1 MYALASAKD
10 PESAVDEARLSGLLG
25 RASTGDADAWRE
37 IVRLYARRVYAMAF
51 SRLHNRDVSEEIA
64 QSVLATVAVK
74 VGTGAYTEQG
84 RFEPWL
90 MRVTMNRIRDEAR
103 RRGRQATPTDPV
115 ALADMRE
122 DDGAAAAVGDSN
134 RLGALRAAIETLP
147 DADREVLMMRH
158 HGQMGFKEMAEMLG
172 EPMGTLLARHHR
184 ALRKLK
190 DLLAVQE
197 DHGTRGA
204 APGRVEKA
212 S

>member
-1 MYALASAKD
+1 MHALGHPQDRDS
-10 PESAVDEARLSGLLG
+10 SVDEIRLSGLLT
-25 RASTGDADAWRE
+25 RASGGDADAWSE
-37 IVRLYARRVYAMAF
+37 LVRLYARRVYAMAF
-51 SRLHNRDVSEEIA
+51 SRLHNRDVAEEIT

-74 VGTGAYTEQG
+74 MGSGEYTEQG

-115 ALADMRE
+115 LLADARE
-122 DDGAAAAVGDSN
+122 AQAETESDRAKFS
-134 RLGALRAAIETLP
+134 ALRAAMETLP
-147 DADREVLMMRH
+147 DSDREVLMLRH
-158 HGQMGFKEMAEMLG
+158 QGQMGFKEMAEMLG

-190 DLLAVQE
+190 DLLTAQQE
-197 DHGTRGA
+197 RDGRA
-204 APGRVEKA
+204 NEPGRVEKT